1 MNKSETFGLVIYIVS
16 ILCCSGAFVA
26 VGIYSFK
33 RKDPMNFWTFSNVP
47 AEKVSDIPGYNRANG
62 KMWFVAAIVTAA
74 NIPFAFYNLFVAGMV
89 LVAMC
94 AVGLPCL
101 IITYNK
107 ICKKYFV

>member
-1 MNKSETFGLVIYIVS
+1 MNKSDTLGLVIYIVS
-16 ILCCSGAFVA
+16 ILCCAGAFVA

-33 RKDPMNFWTFSNVP
+33 RKDPMNFWTFSNVS
-47 AEKVSDIPGYNRANG
+47 AEKVSDISRYNRANG
-62 KMWFVAAIVTAA
+62 KMWIVAALVIAA
-74 NIPFAFYNLFVAGMV
+74 NIPFAFYNVFVAGMV
-89 LVAMC
+89 LIAMC